1 MAATGEEV
9 EDLALRDGVEALSK
23 SCVDLDISVPVGKD
37 SLSMRTKWE
46 DGSVERVVK
55 CPLSGVITAMA
66 PVTDVRNSVTPELN
80 IDTPS
85 KLIHVKLN
93 DKNRMSGSI
102 FSEVTQSN
110 FINTPDIDDMNL
122 LKEMFNSIQELVATK
137 RILALHDVSDG
148 GLITSLLE
156 MAFTKKI
163 GLDIF
168 DSKLNEENLNEYFF
182 AEETGLVLQVAESDI
197 ENIQE
202 KLLSTGL
209 SVNVIGSISNSKNI
223 TIRSESENF
232 FSESVLTLERYWREA
247 SHAIQSI
254 RDNKTIAD
262 SELNLLD
269 DAEHSGLF
277 SNESFDESILES
289 FNILD
294 SKPKVAILREQGVNG
309 QMEMAAAFTLAGFE
323 AVDVH
328 MQDLLDNNVSL
339 KEFNGLAA
347 CGGFSYGD
355 VLGAGGGWSK
365 TILHNNL
372 VKDQFESF
380 FNSTS
385 TFTLGVCN
393 GCQMIS
399 KLKDIIPGAE
409 SWPSFEK
416 NLSDQFEARLAQVKI
431 QKSDSILLRGME
443 GWSMPIA
450 SAHGEGHAKFSKDN
464 LDHLIS
470 NNQIALNFVDS
481 NENNTETYPLNPNGS
496 AEGVTGIT
504 AADGRVTIMMPHPE
518 RVFRKLQMSWRPEHW
533 KEFSPWMQIFINAR
547 KSLN

>member
-1 MAATGEEV
+1 
-9 EDLALRDGVEALSK
+9 
-23 SCVDLDISVPVGKD
+23 
-37 SLSMRTKWE
+37 
-46 DGSVERVVK
+46 
-55 CPLSGVITAMA
+55 
-66 PVTDVRNSVTPELN
+66 
-80 IDTPS
+80 
-85 KLIHVKLN
+85 
-93 DKNRMSGSI
+93 MSGSI

-122 LKEMFNSIQELVATK
+122 LKEMFNSIQELLATK

-209 SVNVIGSISNSKNI
+209 SVNVIGSISDSKNI

-269 DAEHSGLF
+269 DGEHSGLF

-393 GCQMIS
+393 GCQMVS

-450 SAHGEGHAKFSKDN
+450 SAHGEGHAKFSQDN

-547 KSLN
+547 NSLN

>member
-1 MAATGEEV
+1 MN
-9 EDLALRDGVEALSK
+9 
-23 SCVDLDISVPVGKD
+23 IS
-37 SLSMRTKWE
+37 
-46 DGSVERVVK
+46 
-55 CPLSGVITAMA
+55 
-66 PVTDVRNSVTPELN
+66 
-80 IDTPS
+80 
-85 KLIHVKLN
+85 
-93 DKNRMSGSI
+93 
-102 FSEVTQSN
+102 
-110 FINTPDIDDMNL
+110 L
-122 LKEMFNSIQELVATK
+122 LKRS
-137 RILALHDVSDG
+137 
-148 GLITSLLE
+148 
-156 MAFTKKI
+156 
-163 GLDIF
+163 
-168 DSKLNEENLNEYFF
+168 
-182 AEETGLVLQVAESDI
+182 GLVLQVAESDI

-209 SVNVIGSISNSKNI
+209 YVNVIGSVSDSKNI
-223 TIRSESENF
+223 TIRNESENF

-269 DAEHSGLF
+269 DGEHSGLF

-365 TILHNNL
+365 TILHNNF
-372 VKDQFESF
+372 VKDQFEAF

-393 GCQMIS
+393 GCQMVS

-416 NLSDQFEARLAQVKI
+416 NLSDQFEARLAQVKVK
-431 QKSDSILLRGME
+431 KSDSILFRGME

-450 SAHGEGHAKFSKDN
+450 SAHGEGHAKFSQDN
-464 LDHLIS
+464 LES
-470 NNQIALNFVDS
+470 FNF
-481 NENNTETYPLNPNGS
+481 
-496 AEGVTGIT
+496 
-504 AADGRVTIMMPHPE
+504 
-518 RVFRKLQMSWRPEHW
+518 
-533 KEFSPWMQIFINAR
+533 
-547 KSLN
+547 